1 MNKKDKV
8 MVNNKGYGDDRAIL
22 TAGASSE
29 LISYFLGD
37 IGKYLKILQKQKAS
51 LLRRYPN
58 RNLSP
63 IFATLQTKLLTVGPV
78 ALCDY
83 LTSDLGKVC
92 PEDILIAIG
101 LVCLEISAHDD
112 VVDETPGIRSKLAA
126 LVYAGNIAAL
136 EGIRILYWNDRK
148 RIADLIISL
157 VNQNHYLQ
165 QMRVEKLWERKPSN
179 FIDYQDGVK
188 DGAVLVQIGLFP
200 ALETAGRDDLRQQLT
215 RFSESYALVLQL
227 IDDIREVDEDKVH
240 GYHSFPILEGAPFE
254 KSFKAMGKH
263 LRIAEENLRPDW
275 RKMNSLVENLKAL
288 VAKMKSEF
296 DGN

>member
-1 MNKKDKV
+1 MSK
-8 MVNNKGYGDDRAIL
+8 RAIL
-22 TAGASSE
+22 TTGTSSK

-37 IGKYLKILQKQKAS
+37 VSKYLKILQKEKAS

-58 RNLSP
+58 KNLSP
-63 IFATLQTKLLTVGPV
+63 IFATLQSKLLTVGPM

-83 LTSDLGKVC
+83 LISDLEKVC
-92 PEDILIAIG
+92 PEDILAAIG

-112 VVDETPGIRSKLAA
+112 AVDETPDIQSKLAA
-126 LVYAGNIAAL
+126 LVYAGNIAVL
-136 EGIRILYWNDRK
+136 EGIRILYRKDRK
-148 RIADLIISL
+148 RIADIIISL

-200 ALETAGRDDLRQQLT
+200 ALEIAGRDDLRQQLA

-227 IDDIREVDEDKVH
+227 IDDIREVDEDKIH
-240 GYHSFPILEGAPFE
+240 GYHSFPILEGLPFE
-254 KSFKAMGKH
+254 KSFKAIKKH
-263 LRIAEENLRPDW
+263 LKLAKENLHPDW
-275 RKMNSLVENLKAL
+275 KKMNSLVKNLKVL
-288 VAKMKSEF
+288 VAKMESGF